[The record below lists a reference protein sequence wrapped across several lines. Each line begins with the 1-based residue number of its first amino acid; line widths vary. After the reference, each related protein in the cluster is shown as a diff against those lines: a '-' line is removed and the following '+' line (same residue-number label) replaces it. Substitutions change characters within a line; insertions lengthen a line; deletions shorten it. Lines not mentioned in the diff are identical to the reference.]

1 MLRPCHRPTAGTR
14 GPARGVRIPA
24 AERLTPTHHLELR
37 DLREHEL
44 QLLTDEDLLA
54 YLQLARKAGRVDL
67 LKRALAVLVFGYMDN
82 VTNRVRLKVPE
93 EDVEDVAAVVLES
106 AISSAF
112 DGRSTGE
119 FRAWLHRIVD
129 RRVAD
134 YYRRREGKPKLMRLP
149 TAHLGDEEAWGD
161 EPAEDFSE
169 AVDASRAFRQ
179 TYEELSDDH
188 RNVVD
193 LYVLG
198 PCSAVEAAERIPGM
212 TEANV
217 HQIGSRF
224 QKRFNQL
231 LEGGDT
237 SGGRS

>member
-1 MLRPCHRPTAGTR
+1 MKF
-14 GPARGVRIPA
+14 
-24 AERLTPTHHLELR
+24 R

-44 QLLTDEDLLA
+44 QLLTDEELIA
-54 YLQLARKAGRVDL
+54 HIRAARDAGRADAL
-67 LKRALAVLVFGYMDN
+67 RLGLAVLVFGYMDI
-82 VTNRVRLKVPE
+82 VTQRVRLKVPE
-93 EDVEDVAAVVLES
+93 EDVDDVAAIAMES
-106 AISSAF
+106 AIGSAF

-134 YYRRREGKPKLMRLP
+134 YYRRRKGKPKLERLP
-149 TAHLGDEEAWGD
+149 TEHLGEEERSGD
-161 EPAEDFSE
+161 EPAEDFDE
-169 AVDASRAFRQ
+169 AIDAKRAFRQ
-179 TYEELSDDH
+179 TYEELSDEH

-198 PCSAVEAAERIPGM
+198 PCSAAEAAHRIPGM

-237 SGGRS
+237 PGGRA